1 MNDEEVLRMASNE
14 TSLWWYR
21 GLRQLVIELLL
32 RTEMFSA
39 SRQGGPPLA
48 LLDVGAGTGGMIRA
62 VRETGLFQVPLEF
75 TALDASRTACD
86 ALRRTMPDVKIVHD
100 DAMALPFEDGAFD
113 GALCLNVLEH
123 ESVDPA
129 ALLKGVHSVL
139 RQGALLVV
147 NVSAYQWLYS
157 YHDVAVSQSRRFSR
171 SEVRRLLE
179 VAGFEVHAL
188 TYWNT
193 VLFPA
198 MVLARK
204 WRKSQERTSDVGAAA
219 HRVNRIGRVALDFE
233 RWLISHGIVLPFG
246 GAVIALASRA

>member
-39 SRQGGPPLA
+39 SSQEGPPRGI
-48 LLDVGAGTGGMIRA
+48 LDVGAGTGGMIRA
-62 VRETGLFQVPLEF
+62 VRDTGLFQTPLEF
-75 TALDASRTACD
+75 TALDTSRAACD
-86 ALRRTMPDVKIVHD
+86 ALRMSMPDINIVHD
-100 DAMALPFEDGAFD
+100 DAMMLPFGDGAFD

-123 ESVDPA
+123 ESVQPA
-129 ALLKGVHSVL
+129 VLLQGVHRVL
-139 RQGALLVV
+139 RQGAFLVV

-171 SEVRRLLE
+171 NELRMLLE
-179 VAGFEVHAL
+179 AAGFELRAL

-204 WRKSQERTSDVGAAA
+204 LRKSQERTSDVGAAA
-219 HRVNRIGRVALDFE
+219 HRLNRMGRVALDFE
-233 RWLISHGIVLPFG
+233 RWLISRGIVLPFG
-246 GAVIALASRA
+246 GAVIALATRT